1 MKRKPS
7 AATVPTPDHG
17 PEPEQQER
25 PAAPAMSVP
34 GSSVLDM
41 TWWCTGV
48 RWRVGGGPALGW
60 YGEGKGERESPL
72 AFGDVLAFRAVG
84 GRRCL
89 GVWRSGRRTPCPAGA
104 VLSGRGTR
112 AQCAECAGIDRA
124 HSVAADTMADDPRPY
139 HVYLAWF
146 GSGMVKVGIT
156 GVGRGSARLLE
167 QGAVAFTWLGRG
179 PLMAARRTEEL
190 LRSALG
196 VPDRIPYAQ
205 KRAVRAAL
213 PPAGERAAEL
223 VTAHATAVAL
233 AGWPESLERLPCEV
247 VDHAEIFGIEGGTGT
262 GSGTGAGTEGA
273 VGAGRLGGV
282 GVVVSELVEGGV
294 VIGTLVAAAGPDL
307 HLVER
312 TGPPPIERSREL
324 AEARRLVVDTRLL
337 GGWQLE
343 ALGKAERAAA
353 DVVSSVP
360 VKPVKEASA
369 LQGGLF

>member
-1 MKRKPS
+1 
-7 AATVPTPDHG
+7 
-17 PEPEQQER
+17 
-25 PAAPAMSVP
+25 
-34 GSSVLDM
+34 
-41 TWWCTGV
+41 
-48 RWRVGGGPALGW
+48 
-60 YGEGKGERESPL
+60 
-72 AFGDVLAFRAVG
+72 
-84 GRRCL
+84 
-89 GVWRSGRRTPCPAGA
+89 
-104 VLSGRGTR
+104 
-112 AQCAECAGIDRA
+112 
-124 HSVAADTMADDPRPY
+124 MADDPRPY

-179 PLMAARRTEEL
+179 PLMAARRAEEL

-213 PPAGERAAEL
+213 PPAGERAVEL
-223 VTAHATAVAL
+223 ATAHATAVAL

-247 VDHAEIFGIEGGTGT
+247 VDHAEVFGIEGGTGAGT
-262 GSGTGAGTEGA
+262 GSGAGTGTEGA
-273 VGAGRLGGV
+273 AEVGRLGGV

-294 VIGTLVAAAGPDL
+294 VVGTLVAAAGPDL

-312 TGPPPIERSREL
+312 TRSPLLERSREL
-324 AEARRLVVDTRLL
+324 GEGRRLVVDTRLL

>member
-1 MKRKPS
+1 
-7 AATVPTPDHG
+7 
-17 PEPEQQER
+17 
-25 PAAPAMSVP
+25 MSEP
-34 GSSVLDM
+34 GSSVLSM

-89 GVWRSGRRTPCPAGA
+89 GVWRGGRRTPCPAAA
-104 VLSGRGTR
+104 VLAGRGTR

-179 PLMAARRTEEL
+179 PLMAARRAEEL

-223 VTAHATAVAL
+223 ATAHATAVAL

-247 VDHAEIFGIEGGTGT
+247 VDHAEVFGIEGGTG
-262 GSGTGAGTEGA
+262 SVTEGA
-273 VGAGRLGGV
+273 TAGGAEVGRLGGV

-294 VIGTLVAAAGPDL
+294 VVGTLVAAAGPDL

-312 TGPPPIERSREL
+312 GG
-324 AEARRLVVDTRLL
+324 RRLVVDTRLL

-343 ALGKAERAAA
+343 AWGVADGAAA

>member
-1 MKRKPS
+1 
-7 AATVPTPDHG
+7 
-17 PEPEQQER
+17 
-25 PAAPAMSVP
+25 
-34 GSSVLDM
+34 M

-89 GVWRSGRRTPCPAGA
+89 GVWRGGRRTPCPVGA
-104 VLSGRGTR
+104 ALSGRGTR

-167 QGAVAFTWLGRG
+167 QGAVAFTWLGCG
-179 PLMAARRTEEL
+179 PLMAARRAEEL

-213 PPAGERAAEL
+213 PPAGERAGEL
-223 VTAHATAVAL
+223 AAAHATAVAL
-233 AGWPESLERLPCEV
+233 VGWPESLERLPCDV
-247 VDHAEIFGIEGGTGT
+247 VDHAEVFGIEGGVG
-262 GSGTGAGTEGA
+262 GAGGVA
-273 VGAGRLGGV
+273 GVGGVGGAGGEAGGGWLGGV

-294 VIGTLVAAAGPDL
+294 VVGTLVAAAGPDL

-312 TGPPPIERSREL
+312 MGSPLPERSREL
-324 AEARRLVVDTRLL
+324 GEGRRLVVDTRLL
-337 GGWQLE
+337 DGWQLE
-343 ALGKAERAAA
+343 ALAKEEGAAA

-360 VKPVKEASA
+360 VKPVKEVPA